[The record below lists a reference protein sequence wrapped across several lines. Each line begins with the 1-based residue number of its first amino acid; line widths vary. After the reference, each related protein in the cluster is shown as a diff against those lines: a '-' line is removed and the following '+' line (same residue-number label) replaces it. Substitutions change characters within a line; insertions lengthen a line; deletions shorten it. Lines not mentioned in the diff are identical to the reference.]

1 MILLDKTLKY
11 CEDVVNGTEI
21 TTDEVKQQC
30 KIFLDD
36 YNVNQYKDDFEFC
49 FCEKKLKKIN
59 NLLKLFNYA
68 TGFVAGEQ
76 VLEGLEGFQALF
88 LCAILGWRYKKK
100 KKKFRYR
107 DVILFIPR
115 KNAKSFIAALVI
127 LLLMLTE
134 QNFSEFYSI
143 CIDRDL
149 AKETRKAMAQLIAAS
164 PDIAKHFFVSDS
176 EIGIIK
182 CKITN
187 SYYVPRTSKANK
199 NNSIRPACFVAD
211 EVGAFTKNDNIQAMR
226 KGQLSVLNPIQL
238 QTTTAYAESDS
249 IMLEELDY
257 DRAVLNG
264 VVKNPR
270 LFCLLYYCTK
280 EEVWTEEGLYK
291 ANPLRVKENYDE
303 IRADRETAKI
313 KTSEQEELF
322 TKNFNI
328 FLQSNELNKYLDI
341 NYWKKCVISEEEFR
355 RRIKGKKVKVG
366 VDLSVTTDLTAVGIE
381 FEDEGIY
388 YCNSH
393 GFLPEESLKDRREK
407 HIDYRKYAKLGYC
420 DIHKGMTVNYTL
432 IEEYV
437 RNIEVDYE
445 CTIETI
451 VTDPMNAKEM
461 VERLAKDYD
470 VTYLKQTYTNL
481 SPATKEYRKAVY
493 DNKVRYVENE
503 LLDWNMNNASTSK
516 GKADD
521 EMLMKENKNK
531 QRVDMVAVLVFCH
544 TEFVTPEYKPDV
556 SKYATEDMLNKMWGG

>member
-1 MILLDKTLKY
+1 MILLDKALKY
-11 CEDVVNGTEI
+11 CKDVIEGREI
-21 TTDEVKQQC
+21 TTIEVGLQC
-30 KIFLDD
+30 SIFIQD
-36 YNVNQYKDDFEFC
+36 YYERQYNEDFEFY
-49 FCEKKLKKIN
+49 FDEKKLKKIN

-68 TGFVAGEQ
+68 TGFVAGKQ
-76 VLEGLEGFQALF
+76 VLEGLDGFQALF
-88 LCAILGWRYKKK
+88 IAAIFGWRYKKN

-149 AKETRKAMAQLIAAS
+149 AKETRKAMAQLISAS
-164 PDIAKHFFVSDS
+164 PYIAKHFFVSDS

-182 CKITN
+182 CKLTN

-211 EVGAFTKNDNIQAMR
+211 EVGAFTTNGNIQAMR
-226 KGQLSVLNPIQL
+226 KGQLSVLNPIQI

-249 IMLEELDY
+249 IMLEELEY

-264 VVKNPR
+264 VVTNPK

-280 EEVWTEEGLYK
+280 EEAWTDEGLYK
-291 ANPLRVKENYDE
+291 ANPLRVEENYEE
-303 IRADRETAKI
+303 IRADREKAKI
-313 KTSEQEELF
+313 KTSEQEELL

-328 FLQSNELNKYLDI
+328 FLETNEKNKYLDMKH
-341 NYWKKCVISEEEFR
+341 WKKWSITEEEFR
-355 RRIKGKKVKVG
+355 KRIKGKKVKVG

-381 FEDEGIY
+381 FEDEGIV
-388 YCNSH
+388 YCKSH
-393 GFLPEESLKDRREK
+393 GFLPEDSLPNRREK
-407 HIDYRKYAKLGYC
+407 HIDYRKYEKEGYC
-420 DIHKGMTVNYTL
+420 DIHSGMTVSYTKV
-432 IEEYV
+432 EEYI
-437 RNIEVDYE
+437 RNIETEYE
-445 CTIETI
+445 CEIEVI

-461 VERLAKDYD
+461 MERLAEDYD
-470 VTYLKQTYTNL
+470 VVLLKQTFTNL

-493 DNKVRYVENE
+493 DKKIRYVKNE
-503 LLDWNMNNASTSK
+503 LLDWNMNKASTTK

-521 EMLMKENKNK
+521 EMLIKENKNK
-531 QRVDMVAVLVFCH
+531 QRIDMVVVLIFAF
-544 TEFVTPEYKPDV
+544 TE
-556 SKYATEDMLNKMWGG
+556 LLGGDTNYNPVDELEKTDW